1 MKPTPGAPPPST
13 EAPPPIAS
21 AILKK
26 KVTPLPPPDFKALR
40 GILNELTHVFVPEGV
55 EGEKGKP

>member
-1 MKPTPGAPPPST
+1 MNPTPAPEPEQGIVP
-13 EAPPPIAS
+13 
-21 AILKK
+21 ILKK
-26 KVTPLPPPDFKALR
+26 KATPLPPPDFKALR